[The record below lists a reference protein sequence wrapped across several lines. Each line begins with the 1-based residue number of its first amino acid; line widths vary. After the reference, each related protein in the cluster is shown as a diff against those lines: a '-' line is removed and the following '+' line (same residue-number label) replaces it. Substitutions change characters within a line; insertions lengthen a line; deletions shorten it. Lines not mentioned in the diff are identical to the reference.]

1 MILHH
6 LALDT
11 PLFQCFTY
19 AHPIKLARGTRV
31 GIPFGRGDK
40 LVVGI
45 VLDHPEQLTFEPSK
59 LRDIACVFDEQA
71 PLSEDILAMADF
83 AANYYHHPI
92 GESVFT
98 ALPTALRVAKVVKS
112 KRPVPIGGDEW
123 PAPELAQAL
132 PLNAEQQQAVTQLIA
147 QQGFGVTLLHGIT
160 GSGKTEAY
168 LQLLSHI
175 LEQGQQALVLIP
187 EISLSPQLIERFTQ
201 RFPHKNIVTLHSQ
214 LSDKARFQA
223 WAAAQAGLVDIVI
236 GTRLAI
242 FTPLPRLA
250 YVIVDEEHD
259 SSFKQMDGLRYHA
272 RDLAIWRARY
282 RNCPVVLGSATPS
295 LESLNNVQQG
305 RFGVCTLPKRAH
317 PLSNLPRV
325 ALIET
330 RNQRLHHGLTQA
342 ALDALANNLRKTG
355 QISMVF
361 VNKRGYAPVLACQ
374 QCGWLSNCPNC
385 SAKQVLHLKD
395 RLLRCHHCGSHAPI
409 PHACP
414 SCGNQD
420 IQPLGE
426 GTQRIESA
434 LAEYFPQAR
443 ILRIDRDN
451 TQGKDNWDIIYQKI
465 KQGEVDLIIGTQ
477 MLAKGHDFGCLSL
490 VLIIGADGGL
500 YASDYR
506 ASERLFGLLTQV
518 VGRAGRAELTG
529 QVLIQTQLSEHPLYQ
544 ALIRHDFNGFA
555 ANLLAERKTN
565 HFPPFM
571 SHAILRA
578 NAPTLTQAES
588 WLSACMTALEPLCQS
603 LANQP
608 ATQAIS
614 LYGPAPAPMLKV
626 ANRERAQIV
635 IECPSRVALQKFL
648 QQARPFI
655 DALSTSAVRWHIDVD
670 PIDL

>member
-1 MILHH
+1 
-6 LALDT
+6 
-11 PLFQCFTY
+11 
-19 AHPIKLARGTRV
+19 
-31 GIPFGRGDK
+31 
-40 LVVGI
+40 
-45 VLDHPEQLTFEPSK
+45 
-59 LRDIACVFDEQA
+59 
-71 PLSEDILAMADF
+71 
-83 AANYYHHPI
+83 
-92 GESVFT
+92 
-98 ALPTALRVAKVVKS
+98 
-112 KRPVPIGGDEW
+112 
-123 PAPELAQAL
+123 
-132 PLNAEQQQAVTQLIA
+132 
-147 QQGFGVTLLHGIT
+147 
-160 GSGKTEAY
+160 
-168 LQLLSHI
+168 
-175 LEQGQQALVLIP
+175 
-187 EISLSPQLIERFTQ
+187 
-201 RFPHKNIVTLHSQ
+201 
-214 LSDKARFQA
+214 
-223 WAAAQAGLVDIVI
+223 
-236 GTRLAI
+236 
-242 FTPLPRLA
+242 
-250 YVIVDEEHD
+250 
-259 SSFKQMDGLRYHA
+259 
-272 RDLAIWRARY
+272 
-282 RNCPVVLGSATPS
+282 
-295 LESLNNVQQG
+295 
-305 RFGVCTLPKRAH
+305 
-317 PLSNLPRV
+317 LPRV

-451 TQGKDNWDIIYQKI
+451 TQGKENWDIIYQKI

-588 WLSACMTALEPLCQS
+588 WLSACMVALEPVCQS